1 MKTYRIEITETLQ
14 KTIEIEA
21 SSDDEAINIVKSLY
35 NKEEIAEFL
44 ILSLFGLPMDL
55 VGYQQKII
63 LKKHLIC

>member
-35 NKEEIAEFL
+35 NKEEIVLDEKNYIDTEFN
-44 ILSLFGLPMDL
+44 
-55 VGYQQKII
+55 II
-63 LKKHLIC
+63 ED